1 MVNTARDIIAKI
13 NLWELGLTQPAQLG
27 TQDAIVFKHGLHAEL
42 LDLKLRTDALDP
54 RITQGITDRFND
66 IRKIWN
72 RKKPANDAINK
83 AMLSFM
89 SSFKEKEMAPFFA
102 PPTNTY

>member
-1 MVNTARDIIAKI
+1 MRA
-13 NLWELGLTQPAQLG
+13 
-27 TQDAIVFKHGLHAEL
+27 
-42 LDLKLRTDALDP
+42 DALDP
-54 RITQGITDRFND
+54 RLTQGVTDRFND

-72 RKKPANDAINK
+72 RKKPANEAINQ

-89 SSFKEKEMAPFFA
+89 SSFKEKDMAPFFA